1 MNNFVYQLKRFIRR
15 LHVVLFIF
23 WIIYEIAVTR
33 LNISEFSPTP
43 AWALNEILESD
54 NYFYGFAA
62 VLGLIFSSY
71 ILIAFLLN
79 SFIDKEK
86 LLLEK
91 LKVQNDEEMMQYKK
105 EKKGNPLLSFLIAFG
120 IAYFLLAVLL
130 GEW

>member
-1 MNNFVYQLKRFIRR
+1 MNNFFYQLKRFTRR

-62 VLGLIFSSY
+62 VLGLISSSY

-105 EKKGNPLLSFLIAFG
+105 EKEGNPLLRILIAFG
-120 IAYFLLAVLL
+120 IVMFLLTVLFSD
-130 GEW
+130 

>member
-43 AWALNEILESD
+43 AWALNDILESD

-105 EKKGNPLLSFLIAFG
+105 EKEGNPLLRILIAFG
-120 IAYFLLAVLL
+120 IVMFLLTVLFSD
-130 GEW
+130 

>member
-105 EKKGNPLLSFLIAFG
+105 EKEGNPLLRILIAFG
-120 IAYFLLAVLL
+120 IVLFLLAVLF
-130 GEW
+130 GD

>member
-105 EKKGNPLLSFLIAFG
+105 EKEGNPLLRILIAFG
-120 IAYFLLAVLL
+120 IVMFLLTVLFSD
-130 GEW
+130 

>member
-1 MNNFVYQLKRFIRR
+1 MNNFAYQLKRFTRR

-105 EKKGNPLLSFLIAFG
+105 EKEGNPLLRILIAFG
-120 IAYFLLAVLL
+120 IVMFLLTVLFSD
-130 GEW
+130 

>member
-1 MNNFVYQLKRFIRR
+1 MNNFAYQLKRFTRR

-105 EKKGNPLLSFLIAFG
+105 EKEGNPLLKILFAIG
-120 IAYFLLAVLL
+120 IVMFLLTVLFSD
-130 GEW
+130 

>member
-1 MNNFVYQLKRFIRR
+1 MNNFVYQLKRFTRR

-33 LNISEFSPTP
+33 LNLSEFSPTP

-91 LKVQNDEEMMQYKK
+91 LKIQNDEEMMQCKK
-105 EKKGNPLLSFLIAFG
+105 EKESNPLLRILFAIG
-120 IAYFLLAVLL
+120 IVMFLLTVLFSD
-130 GEW
+130 

>member
-1 MNNFVYQLKRFIRR
+1 MNNFAYQLKRFTRR

-43 AWALNEILESD
+43 AWALNDILESD

-105 EKKGNPLLSFLIAFG
+105 EKEGNPLLRILIAFG
-120 IAYFLLAVLL
+120 IVMFLLTVLFSD
-130 GEW
+130 

>member
-1 MNNFVYQLKRFIRR
+1 MNNFAYQLKRFTRR

-43 AWALNEILESD
+43 AWALNDILESD

-105 EKKGNPLLSFLIAFG
+105 EKEGNPLLRILIAFG
-120 IAYFLLAVLL
+120 IVYFLLAVLL